1 MFPDE
6 YKFTDGF
13 IALLKKIDGS
23 AIEPKVK
30 LQKADLLFKTNKAV
44 LENRISKFKLSDI
57 KKSMDDLFN
66 KHRD

>member
-30 LQKADLLFKTNKAV
+30 LEKADLLFKTNKAV

-57 KKSMDDLFN
+57 KQSMDDLFN

>member
-30 LQKADLLFKTNKAV
+30 LEKADLLFKTNKAV

-57 KKSMDDLFN
+57 KESMDDLWN
-66 KHRD
+66 KYKD

>member
-13 IALLKKIDGS
+13 IALLKKIDDS
-23 AIEPKVK
+23 ATEPKVK
-30 LQKADLLFKTNKAV
+30 LEKADLLFKTNKAV

-57 KKSMDDLFN
+57 KQSMDDLFI

>member
-30 LQKADLLFKTNKAV
+30 LEKADLLFKTNKVV

>member
-30 LQKADLLFKTNKAV
+30 LEKADLLFKTNKAV

-57 KKSMDDLFN
+57 KESMDDLFN

>member
-30 LQKADLLFKTNKAV
+30 LEKADLLFETNKAV
-44 LENRISKFKLSDI
+44 LGNRISKFKLSDI
-57 KKSMDDLFN
+57 KQSMDDLFN

>member
-30 LQKADLLFKTNKAV
+30 LEKADLLFKTNKAV

>member
-13 IALLKKIDGS
+13 ISLINKIDGS
-23 AIEPKVK
+23 STDAKTKKE
-30 LQKADLLFKTNKAV
+30 KADLLFKTNKAV

-57 KKSMDDLFN
+57 KQSMDDLFN
-66 KHRD
+66 KHKD

>member
-30 LQKADLLFKTNKAV
+30 LEKADLLFKTNKVV

-57 KKSMDDLFN
+57 KQSMDDLFN

>member
-23 AIEPKVK
+23 TIEPKVK
-30 LQKADLLFKTNKAV
+30 LEKADLLFKTNKAV

-57 KKSMDDLFN
+57 KESMDDLFN